1 MNCNKR
7 IAKFIQ
13 KLKDKITPPSKDK
26 YELVTLVNDGLTPD
40 EFYEWAKRHPQAFQD
55 WKTAYPSA
63 FSCWKT
69 RFLESEIFQKSP
81 PVDKNSPI
89 EQR

>member
-40 EFYEWAKRHPQAFQD
+40 EFYEWAKTCLADLATTSSCSRLFQM
-55 WKTAYPSA
+55 
-63 FSCWKT
+63 
-69 RFLESEIFQKSP
+69 
-81 PVDKNSPI
+81 
-89 EQR
+89 